1 MTEPIWIYVPLF
13 AAAFMA
19 GIMNAVAGGGT
30 LITFPTLIAALAMF
44 GDEAAAIAN
53 ATSTLALLPG
63 SLAGAWGYR
72 AELATNRRF
81 VVRMIGPSI
90 AGGLIGSLLLAGY
103 PEAFE
108 ALVPW
113 LVLSAAILFLIQPP
127 LVRLVRRWQNSEE
140 PGTGLLVGLMV
151 FQFFVAVYGGYFGA
165 GIGIL
170 MLTALGFMG
179 VGNIHHMNGIK
190 TVLAG
195 AINAVTVVVV
205 VAAGMIYWPYAGV
218 MAVASILGGY
228 AGARV
233 ARRLPP
239 VVVRVVVVVIGFGLA
254 AYYFAG

>member
-1 MTEPIWIYVPLF
+1 MTESEWVYLPLF
-13 AAAFMA
+13 AAAFVA

-30 LITFPTLIAALAMF
+30 LVTFPTLIAALAMF
-44 GDEAAAIAN
+44 GDDAAAIAN
-53 ATSTLALLPG
+53 ATSTSALLPG

-72 AELATNRRF
+72 SELATNRRF
-81 VVRMIGPSI
+81 VLRMLGPSLI
-90 AGGLIGSLLLAGY
+90 GGFLGSLLLAGY
-103 PEAFE
+103 PESFQT
-108 ALVPW
+108 LVPW
-113 LVLSAAILFLIQPP
+113 LVLSAAILFLVQPP
-127 LVRLVRRWQNSEE
+127 LVRLVQRWQSNQEAS
-140 PGTGLLVGLMV
+140 TGLMIGLMV

-190 TVLAG
+190 TVLA
-195 AINAVTVVVV
+195 ATINAVTVVVV

-218 MAVASILGGY
+218 MAVASVIGGY

-239 VVVRVVVVVIGFGLA
+239 IVVRTVVVAIGFGLA
-254 AYYFAG
+254 AYFFIG